1 MRLIANVYALVQEPN
16 GEITQPG
23 HHDEWYAHPVWTLIG
38 IVALVLILVLIAR
51 TDRRN
56 KTPVVK

>member
-1 MRLIANVYALVQEPN
+1 MRLIANVYALVQEPV
-16 GEITQPG
+16 

-38 IVALVLILVLIAR
+38 IIALVLILVLIAR

>member
-1 MRLIANVYALVQEPN
+1 MRLIANVYAPVQEPV
-16 GEITQPG
+16 

-51 TDRRN
+51 ADRRN
-56 KTPVVK
+56 KTPGVK